1 MYENRDSTFGTLL
14 LNDEKLQDPTKVAN
28 AINNFLI
35 IIIEKLN
42 TKQIEKG
49 YAISILKDLFP
60 RNFSSIKIIPITENE
75 IKSLK
80 HSLQQTKK
88 KSSGY
93 DEITSKILKACASR
107 ISHPLRYIYNY
118 SLYTGIIPDHLNIA
132 VVKPLYKKRDKTSIK
147 NYRPVSLLTVLSK
160 VL

>member
-49 YAISILKDLFP
+49 YAISILKD
-60 RNFSSIKIIPITENE
+60 
-75 IKSLK
+75 
-80 HSLQQTKK
+80 
-88 KSSGY
+88 
-93 DEITSKILKACASR
+93 
-107 ISHPLRYIYNY
+107 
-118 SLYTGIIPDHLNIA
+118 
-132 VVKPLYKKRDKTSIK
+132 
-147 NYRPVSLLTVLSK
+147 
-160 VL
+160 

>member
-49 YAISILKDLFP
+49 YAISILKDLF
-60 RNFSSIKIIPITENE
+60 RVNFIKI
-75 IKSLK
+75 
-80 HSLQQTKK
+80 
-88 KSSGY
+88 
-93 DEITSKILKACASR
+93 KINPY
-107 ISHPLRYIYNY
+107 H
-118 SLYTGIIPDHLNIA
+118 
-132 VVKPLYKKRDKTSIK
+132 
-147 NYRPVSLLTVLSK
+147 
-160 VL
+160 